1 MKSLAEIHSQAG
13 LLSPV
18 PALPLHHVPCARRE
32 GLGLAEQYLPSQL
45 QGLWLPYTRG
55 TLRERA
61 FQISPNGGGPV
72 QAPADRMW
80 LKEGARKGTSSGYP
94 VPFLCL
100 TVSCAGP
107 PSWEVSRRKVKASLF
122 LP

>member
-1 MKSLAEIHSQAG
+1 MKSIAEIHSQAG
-13 LLSPV
+13 LPSPV

-45 QGLWLPYTRG
+45 QGLWLPYTWG

-72 QAPADRMW
+72 QAPV
-80 LKEGARKGTSSGYP
+80 KEGARKRPSSGHP

-107 PSWEVSRRKVKASLF
+107 PSWEASRAKVKASLC